1 MDNTILSILGGAAVL
16 ICIIIAIAI
25 RLKTNPSG
33 ISKDAATKFLEGLA
47 DTFYEK
53 IMEII
58 NNIDFSKY
66 NSLVELEAGILND
79 IYDTVW
85 EYVESQ
91 LQEAS
96 KSDILT
102 TLALKVLN
110 KDFVNSFVDN
120 IISQYNINEKL
131 EAAWAEHF
139 EEKTAELE
147 ATADESE
154 FTGSDYVEEASDTD
168 LAPAQEEEVSEEELA
183 KLNPQTDDGIELDPE
198 TNAAVEVVEDEDD
211 VTVDKNGRKR
221 SKTTG
226 KFV

>member
-1 MDNTILSILGGAAVL
+1 MDSTILSILGGAAVL

-33 ISKDAATKFLEGLA
+33 LNKDAATKFLEGLA

-66 NSLVELEAGILND
+66 NSLVELEAGILSD
-79 IYDTVW
+79 IYDTIW

-96 KSDILT
+96 KTDILT
-102 TLALKVLN
+102 ALALKVLN
-110 KDFVNSFVDN
+110 KDFVDSFVDN
-120 IISQYNINEKL
+120 ILSQYNINEKL

-139 EEKTAELE
+139 EEKTTELE
-147 ATADESE
+147 SVSDESE
-154 FTGSDYVEEASDTD
+154 FTGSDYVEESSDED

-183 KLNPQTDDGIELDPE
+183 KLNPQTDEGIDLDPE
-198 TNAAVEVVEDEDD
+198 TNAAVEVVEDDDD
-211 VTVDKNGRKR
+211 VTIDKNGRKR